1 MFVTNAEQNKSK
13 RLSLA
18 SFIQVSLLFE
28 SKDRAYPSGVL
39 TVPPSI
45 GGLLTRKYL
54 TSPEENRL
62 CTNPP
67 AYLALPWV
75 TKEKKV
81 LTLTQSH
88 VKLILAKNKKTKLP
102 WKIFFLRKNT
112 FFGGKNIF

>member
-1 MFVTNAEQNKSK
+1 LRVGP
-13 RLSLA
+13 
-18 SFIQVSLLFE
+18 
-28 SKDRAYPSGVL
+28 YPSGVL